1 MAMPRVPT
9 TTNSVERFVK
19 LAVRLVHSAVVLRSL
34 FLPQAAVS
42 DRAEIASIS
51 PVRHGFFREMAM
63 HGSHEKGHVLP
74 AVHFFSLSLL
84 IGYSVG
90 NGSIN

>member
-9 TTNSVERFVK
+9 TNTVERFVK

-63 HGSHEKGHVLP
+63 HGRSHEKGHVLP
-74 AVHFFSLSLL
+74 AVLFFVPLSFDR
-84 IGYSVG
+84 IFGWQWVD
-90 NGSIN
+90 